1 MKKRVTRKKLI
12 FRTQYNTDWS
22 KVKGKIM
29 STETLTVP
37 DQNMSIKTLLDR
49 HSRGLPLGVSEQKGE
64 YFETEVPRFDD
75 LTDMVAYKKELAKKH
90 KELMK
95 KAEDEIKAKKAA
107 AVPEQAEEQK
117 KEKSTNEV

>member
-1 MKKRVTRKKLI
+1 MKKRVTRKRLI
-12 FRTQYNTDWS
+12 FRTQYNSPVYT
-22 KVKGKIM
+22 GKKM

-95 KAEDEIKAKKAA
+95 KADEEIAAKKAA
-107 AVPEQAEEQK
+107 AVPEPAEEEK

>member
-1 MKKRVTRKKLI
+1 MKKRVTRKRLI
-12 FRTQYNTDWS
+12 FRTQYNHTPGP
-22 KVKGKIM
+22 GKIM

-64 YFETEVPRFDD
+64 YFDTEVPRFDD

-95 KAEDEIKAKKAA
+95 KADEEIAAKKTA
-107 AVPEQAEEQK
+107 AVPEPAEEQK

>member
-1 MKKRVTRKKLI
+1 MKKRVTRKRLI
-12 FRTQYNTDWS
+12 FRTQYNSPVYT
-22 KVKGKIM
+22 GKEM

-49 HSRGLPLGVSEQKGE
+49 HSRGLPLGVSQQKGE
-64 YFETEVPRFDD
+64 YFDTEVPRFDD

-95 KAEDEIKAKKAA
+95 KAEDEISAKKAA
-107 AVPEQAEEQK
+107 AEQPAEEQK

>member
-1 MKKRVTRKKLI
+1 MKKRVTRKRLI
-12 FRTQYNTDWS
+12 FRTQYNS
-22 KVKGKIM
+22 PAYAGKKM

-37 DQNMSIKTLLDR
+37 DQNLSIKDLLDR

-64 YFETEVPRFDD
+64 YFDTEIPRFDD

-90 KELMK
+90 KELK
-95 KAEDEIKAKKAA
+95 KIAEDEISAKKSAT
-107 AVPEQAEEQK
+107 VKEPVEEQK

>member
-1 MKKRVTRKKLI
+1 MKKRVTRKRLI
-12 FRTQYNTDWS
+12 FRTQYNSPVYT
-22 KVKGKIM
+22 GKEM

-75 LTDMVAYKKELAKKH
+75 LTDMVAYKKELAIKH

-95 KAEDEIKAKKAA
+95 KADEEIAAKKAA
-107 AVPEQAEEQK
+107 AVPEPAEEQK

>member
-1 MKKRVTRKKLI
+1 MKKRVTRKRLI
-12 FRTQYNTDWS
+12 FRTQYNSPVYT
-22 KVKGKIM
+22 GKEM

-64 YFETEVPRFDD
+64 YFDTEVPRFDD
-75 LTDMVAYKKELAKKH
+75 LTDMVAYKKELAIKH

-95 KAEDEIKAKKAA
+95 KAEDEISAKKAA
-107 AVPEQAEEQK
+107 TVKEPVEEQK

>member
-1 MKKRVTRKKLI
+1 MKKRVTRKRLI
-12 FRTQYNTDWS
+12 FRTQYNSPVYT
-22 KVKGKIM
+22 GKIM

-107 AVPEQAEEQK
+107 TVKEPVEEQK

>member
-1 MKKRVTRKKLI
+1 MKKRVTRKKII
-12 FRTQYNTDWS
+12 FRTQYNHTPDN
-22 KVKGKIM
+22 GKIM

-64 YFETEVPRFDD
+64 YFDTEVPRFDD
-75 LTDMVAYKKELAKKH
+75 LTDMVAYKKELATKH

-95 KAEDEIKAKKAA
+95 KAEDEISAKKAA
-107 AVPEQAEEQK
+107 AEQPAEEQK
-117 KEKSTNEV
+117 KEKSQSEA